1 MDYHMSIIIG
11 FTIGILIGSLY
22 SRSRKRYKGPAS
34 DDMRSR
40 VFEFG
45 GECYIFDPEITICS
59 P

>member
-1 MDYHMSIIIG
+1 MSIIIG